1 MVNMIIATNNF
12 NHAKN
17 MFNSITEMDK
27 NIRIIGISSNKKET
41 IERLKNQ
48 SPDILILDFE
58 ISERNMIE
66 IQHMLNKQREKEINT
81 KIIIISKNIEKL
93 KKVYGY
99 NEKICYFIDR
109 TYNNDNIS
117 KLIIEKSINIEHWHI
132 KEFISKELEK
142 FQFNKPTNSYKYL
155 NDAIFIVICSGKLD
169 FELEKNIYKKVA
181 QINKKKNELV
191 IKWGIEK
198 LVEQMY
204 INTRYCVIQDYFDFT
219 EDKKPTTKLLI
230 RTVTEK
236 YYNTLNI

>member
-117 KLIIEKSINIEHWHI
+117 KIES
-132 KEFISKELEK
+132 L
-142 FQFNKPTNSYKYL
+142 NS
-155 NDAIFIVICSGKLD
+155 NS
-169 FELEKNIYKKVA
+169 
-181 QINKKKNELV
+181 KKNRIYVRIHFITEERKKQQV
-191 IKWGIEK
+191 F
-198 LVEQMY
+198 EQKFCCD
-204 INTRYCVIQDYFDFT
+204 RW
-219 EDKKPTTKLLI
+219 
-230 RTVTEK
+230 
-236 YYNTLNI
+236 

>member
-109 TYNNDNIS
+109 T
-117 KLIIEKSINIEHWHI
+117 
-132 KEFISKELEK
+132 
-142 FQFNKPTNSYKYL
+142 
-155 NDAIFIVICSGKLD
+155 
-169 FELEKNIYKKVA
+169 
-181 QINKKKNELV
+181 
-191 IKWGIEK
+191 
-198 LVEQMY
+198 
-204 INTRYCVIQDYFDFT
+204 
-219 EDKKPTTKLLI
+219 
-230 RTVTEK
+230 
-236 YYNTLNI
+236 